1 MKSNMRACE
10 RRVCPSN
17 GRPAS
22 RTPLDPHSA
31 GASRRGRECGG
42 TRRLKVVRRRRSAR
56 QAVAV
61 GPADPS
67 GGNKARRLGSHA
79 DRNRARVGRQA
90 RSNLLTTAPAGRVL
104 PLSYGFRIEG
114 AAPMISAAR
123 VRRSTWLAALLS
135 GVQFEVRHFGR
146 RTSHDSWV
154 SLRSTGRHPEEPQ
167 RRAAFPDRHR
177 QGGLPALLL
186 SVTAVPS
193 SLSSPR
199 SPTTT
204 RRHRSDLQDRARVR
218 RSDKG
223 ASAQ

>member
-1 MKSNMRACE
+1 MRDLWPTSRCDNDGEQLPVRELRRKERSPTCPVRALRMKSNMRVCE

-31 GASRRGRECGG
+31 GASRRRRECGG

-104 PLSYGFRIEG
+104 PLSYGFRIGG

-123 VRRSTWLAALLS
+123 VRRSTWLAALLRA
-135 GVQFEVRHFGR
+135 F
-146 RTSHDSWV
+146 
-154 SLRSTGRHPEEPQ
+154 SLRFVISGAGQ
-167 RRAAFPDRHR
+167 
-177 QGGLPALLL
+177 
-186 SVTAVPS
+186 VTTA
-193 SLSSPR
+193 
-199 SPTTT
+199 
-204 RRHRSDLQDRARVR
+204 
-218 RSDKG
+218 G
-223 ASAQ
+223 